1 MGKLNFASVQ
11 KVRQIKMASFLE
23 NSSKALTEIRNE
35 LVCQICK
42 GHARPGKKHW
52 YRCWDLHPICQDC
65 KLKSKKCS
73 CGSGISKEFCRMT
86 EKLLN
91 VVGMKYNCINTK
103 NGCKEVRDE
112 NALEDHEPEC
122 IYRLVPCLCN
132 SLTHECDC
140 EKVTFHEVIHLL
152 ENVTLFDLKVKISCD
167 WDSEVILAGVY
178 YYCHPRKFNLNN
190 QTFLLLRNVKIE
202 DEVENWWV
210 SILGLPNE
218 AKHFSFTLKFF
229 GPKTTI
235 TFEGSVAA
243 IDESFDTLYAAG
255 KCFVIPHKAFIIQF
269 LDEEKKYEYSLE
281 IRNLKEEVK
290 DENYES
296 GISDNDEDS
305 K

>member
-1 MGKLNFASVQ
+1 
-11 KVRQIKMASFLE
+11 MASFLE

-65 KLKSKKCS
+65 KGKNEKCS
-73 CGSGISKEFCRMT
+73 CDGGHTITNEFCKMT
-86 EKLLN
+86 EKLLSID
-91 VVGMKYNCINTK
+91 GMKYNCINTK

-140 EKVTFHEVIHLL
+140 EKVTFHEVIQHYEEEM

-210 SILGLPNE
+210 SILGSPNE
-218 AKHFSFTLKFF
+218 AKHFSYTLKLF

-255 KCFVIPHKAFIIQF
+255 KCFATPHKAFIGQL
-269 LDEEKKYEYSLE
+269 LDEEKKHEYSLE
-281 IRNLKEEVK
+281 IRNLKEEIK

-296 GISDNDEDS
+296 GISDNEEDS
-305 K
+305 KE